1 MNCGF
6 NYSGCGC
13 NSYNPFITNHL
24 DVVDATAVTF
34 QAMDAVVVAV
44 VSVLQTGLPLS

>member
-1 MNCGF
+1 MDLTIL
-6 NYSGCGC
+6 GCVDVIHTILL
-13 NSYNPFITNHL
+13 SLIHL
-24 DVVDATAVTF
+24 DVVDATAVIF